1 MLKQQ
6 LAELQQQVEVAKLVD
21 KQCTAWADEGMIKQ
35 VGENQ
40 LEIVDDPQ
48 ERLLLRASRMKEQ
61 QIKNQEANLGG
72 ENLMERFENEAE
84 DGDY

>member
-40 LEIVDDPQ
+40 LEIVDDP
-48 ERLLLRASRMKEQ
+48 
-61 QIKNQEANLGG
+61 
-72 ENLMERFENEAE
+72 
-84 DGDY
+84 